1 MAKKGGLA
9 AAKRARELRRDQR
22 KEDKRER
29 REAIAAQDDG
39 PSKEDQD
46 RLMEEFAGLS
56 ARFEEG
62 QIDAASFEEE
72 RKRIFVALGLEDE
85 EPQAEPAP

>member
-29 REAIAAQDDG
+29 RDAIAAQDDG
-39 PSKEDQD
+39 PSIEDQN
-46 RLMEEFAGLS
+46 RLMEEFADLN
-56 ARFEEG
+56 ARFERSEVG
-62 QIDAASFEEE
+62 AAQFEEE
-72 RKRIFVALGLEDE
+72 RRRIFVALGLEDDE
-85 EPQAEPAP
+85 TDGGS

>member
-29 REAIAAQDDG
+29 RDAIAAQDDG
-39 PSKEDQD
+39 PSIDDQNL
-46 RLMEEFAGLS
+46 LMEEFADLN
-56 ARFEEG
+56 ARFERSEV
-62 QIDAASFEEE
+62 DAAQFEEE
-72 RKRIFVALGLEDE
+72 RRRIFVALGLEDDE
-85 EPQAEPAP
+85 SGE